1 MSFGGFGGGGGGGGA
16 ISGGA
21 FGATGGSRSAAAPGG
36 GLPFAGIPPE
46 LQEGVDKLLATEPNH
61 GEPDALFTYRE
72 DDDSGTRLTLRG
84 LIFRHWH
91 LGAAAAVLVTI
102 VSIANQAGPK
112 LIDIGIDSGMTG
124 RHKHFGVVLLVGGL
138 FLLAIAITA
147 LAQRSQARV
156 TGRLAAR
163 VMNDLRV
170 RVFTHLQRLGLG
182 YYTAEQSGVIMT
194 RMTSDI
200 ENLQQLLQD
209 GLAQFAVQGLTM
221 VVITVVLFT
230 LNVKLTLITLALV
243 APALLAGSLWFRSAS
258 ERGYDRVRDGI
269 AGVLSDLSESLHGVR
284 TVAANNRQRF
294 NVVKHRNVVGEYLD
308 ANNYTARIN
317 ALYGPGTQ
325 LLGYASQGALLLIGG
340 HMVERHELS
349 IGALIAFFLYLNR
362 FFAPIQLL
370 VQQYNT
376 FQQGSASILKL
387 RTLFAVQPTTPEA
400 VGAPELPPIEGE
412 ITFDHVTFGYDP
424 AKPVVR
430 DINLEIEAGETVAF
444 VGETGAGKST
454 LAKLITRFY
463 DPTVGRVLIDGHDI
477 RDVTIDSL
485 RRQLGVVP
493 QEPFLFAGS
502 LRYNIAFACP
512 DASDEEI
519 MEAVHAVGLGDVVE
533 RMPQGLDTVVH
544 ERGQS
549 LSSGERQLIALA
561 RAFLAHPRVLVLD
574 EATSNLDLLSET
586 KIEAALDVLLEART
600 AVLIAHRLTTAMK
613 ADRIVVVDDGRI
625 VELGSH
631 DELIAQDGIY
641 AEMYATWV
649 SHAEAQAA

>member
-1 MSFGGFGGGGGGGGA
+1 MSFGSFGGGGA

-21 FGATGGSRSAAAPGG
+21 FGATGGSRAAAAPGG

-46 LQEGVDKLLATEPNH
+46 LQKGVDLLLSTEPEH
-61 GEPDALFTYRE
+61 PAPDARFTYRD
-72 DDDSGTRLTLRG
+72 DDDSGTRLTLRA
-84 LIFRHWH
+84 LLFRHWH
-91 LGAAAAVLVTI
+91 LGAAAALLVTI
-102 VSIANQAGPK
+102 VSVANQAGPK

-124 RHKHFGVVLLVGGL
+124 HHKRFGVVLLVGGL
-138 FLLAIAITA
+138 FLLAILITA
-147 LAQRSQARV
+147 LAQRAQTRV

-170 RVFTHLQRLGLG
+170 RVFTHLQRLGLDF
-182 YYTAEQSGVIMT
+182 YTEEQSGVIMT

-221 VVITVVLFT
+221 IVITIVLFT
-230 LNVKLTLITLALV
+230 MSVKLTLITLALV
-243 APALLAGSLWFRSAS
+243 APALTVGSLWFRSAS

-269 AGVLSDLSESLHGVR
+269 SRVLADLSESLHGVR
-284 TVAANNRQRF
+284 TVAANNRQSF
-294 NVVKHRNVVGEYLD
+294 NVIKHRNVVGAYRD
-308 ANNYTARIN
+308 ANNYTAQIN
-317 ALYGPGTQ
+317 ARYGPGTQ
-325 LLGYASQGALLLIGG
+325 LLGYASQGVLLLIGG
-340 HMVERHELS
+340 HMVAHHQLS

-387 RTLFAVQPTTPEA
+387 RTLFAIQPSTPEA
-400 VGAPELPPIEGE
+400 AGAEELPPIAGE
-412 ITFDHVTFGYDP
+412 IRFDDVTFGYDP
-424 AKPVVR
+424 AVPVVR
-430 DINLEIEAGETVAF
+430 NIDLRIRAGETVAF
-444 VGETGAGKST
+444 VGQTGAGKST

-463 DPTVGRVLIDGHDI
+463 DPTAGRVLIDGHDI
-477 RDVTIDSL
+477 REVTVDSL

-519 MEAVHAVGLGDVVE
+519 MQAVDAVGLSDVVE
-533 RMPQGLDTVVH
+533 RMPAGLDTVVH

-561 RAFLAHPRVLVLD
+561 RAFLARPRVLVLD

-586 KIEAALDVLLEART
+586 KIEAALDVLLQART

-631 DELIAQDGIY
+631 EQLVARGGRY
-641 AEMYATWV
+641 AEMYATWIAG
-649 SHAEAQAA
+649 AEAQAA

>member
-1 MSFGGFGGGGGGGGA
+1 MSFGNFGGGGA

-21 FGATGGSRSAAAPGG
+21 FGATGGSRAAAAPGG

-46 LQEGVDKLLATEPNH
+46 LQKGVDQLLSGEPEH
-61 GEPDALFTYRE
+61 GEPDARFTYRE
-72 DDDSGTRLTLRG
+72 DDDSGTRLTLRA

-91 LGAAAAVLVTI
+91 LGVAAGVLVTI

-112 LIDIGIDSGMTG
+112 LIDIGITSGMTG
-124 RHKHFGVVLLVGGL
+124 AHKRFGVVLLVGVV
-138 FLLAIAITA
+138 FIAAIAITA
-147 LAQRSQARV
+147 LAQRVQVKV

-170 RVFTHLQRLGLG
+170 RVFTHLERLGLE
-182 YYTAEQSGVIMT
+182 YYTDEQSGVIMT

-221 VVITVVLFT
+221 IVITIILFT

-243 APALLAGSLWFRSAS
+243 VPALTLASLWFRSAS

-269 AGVLSDLSESLHGVR
+269 AGVLADLSESLHGVR

-294 NVVKHRNVVGEYLD
+294 NVVKHRNVVGDYRD
-308 ANNYTARIN
+308 ANNYTAQIN
-317 ALYGPGTQ
+317 AIYGPGTQ
-325 LLGYASQGALLLIGG
+325 LLGYVSQGALLLIGG
-340 HMVERHELS
+340 HMVEHHQLS

-400 VGAPELPPIEGE
+400 LGAQELPPIEGE
-412 ITFDHVTFGYDP
+412 IVFDHVSFGYDP
-424 AKPVVR
+424 AVPVLR
-430 DINLEIEAGETVAF
+430 DIELRIRAGETVAF
-444 VGETGAGKST
+444 VGQTGAGKST

-463 DPTVGRVLIDGHDI
+463 DPVRGRVLIDGHDI
-477 RDVTIDSL
+477 REVTIDSL

-493 QEPFLFAGS
+493 QEPFLFAVS

-512 DASDEEI
+512 DAGDEEI
-519 MEAVHAVGLGDVVE
+519 MEAVRAVGLADVVE
-533 RMPQGLDTVVH
+533 RMPAGLDTEVH

-586 KIEAALDVLLEART
+586 KIEAALDVLLQART

-625 VELGSH
+625 VETGSH
-631 DELIAQDGIY
+631 EELVARGGSYAQ
-641 AEMYATWV
+641 MYATWIRGTER
-649 SHAEAQAA
+649 EAA